1 MAEEKKQDQ
10 PKSAKEART
19 ESYLEGKEEEGKVT
33 SLRDAWD
40 IGSKAIEE
48 MQIAA
53 EKEEP
58 KPKKEAKKVE
68 KPCKSCPDDKPIDQ
82 LTVDDIKWDS
92 IDYTKPDFPI
102 PVKRDNKIE
111 WITNEA
117 EHKEY
122 LSKGVDYTKKTQD
135 LADEKR
141 TLKDQESNLTKIAEN
156 LNVMYETMLREG
168 KIKAPEEG
176 KKEEPAKVDT
186 KDIFARFDI
195 DEDLASDS
203 EKKMAMAI
211 VDSENRYSKI
221 EKDSES
227 LKNIMNFM
235 VIRDIGLEA
244 RREIEKAKEKYPI
257 EEIKDAEG
265 NDLTW
270 QQFETIF
277 TKKVQSD
284 GSKKRPIPELAAE
297 TVKDIYDI
305 QQQQKSKLSAEQVK
319 DDMSPEDF
327 AAKFPGLYEKITK
340 TTTEKAVA
348 EHEKELADLPPSLE
362 HVKSSD
368 VELSKGSKPKEI
380 TGVRDAILKG
390 LKDIDLTKTD

>member
-368 VELSKGSKPKEI
+368 MELSKGSKPKEI